1 MKKKIL
7 ILTSVAAF
15 AVMLSLNVTTSING
29 TDFSL
34 AGAMALASGN
44 TGPCGTCDYDS
55 GTNLEF
61 CNFNWPGTCGGNDGG
76 YCGGVACGE

>member
-44 TGPCGTCDYDS
+44 TGPCGTCDYDP
-55 GTNLEF
+55 GTGLEF
-61 CNFNWPGTCGGNDGG
+61 CNFNWNTGQCGGNDGG
-76 YCGGVACGE
+76 PCGSVSC